1 MTDEQYEFLD
11 KLRNALQEQPECP
24 SYDNY
29 EADGNLDEFYDLKK
43 KWQVVQDIYY
53 LLENQGYI

>member
-24 SYDNY
+24 NY
-29 EADGNLDEFYDLKK
+29 ENYEEAGNLDEFYDLKK

-53 LLENQGYI
+53 LLENQGYM